1 MVYSLRM
8 LRATRILL
16 VLALA
21 LPLAVAAPA
30 QAAERATAEQQA
42 ANLELG
48 TRLVDRVWSLLV
60 AGDPDDLRVFLSP
73 AFQVQR
79 ANGSG
84 QNRNQYLASFA
95 NSTTVISDFALSK
108 IRVTRAGGVVV
119 VRYVSQTTQTISGT
133 PYSAAPAPRI
143 ATFVQTPKGWRM
155 TSNANFNAP

>member
-1 MVYSLRM
+1 M
-8 LRATRILL
+8 
-16 VLALA
+16 
-21 LPLAVAAPA
+21 PA

-42 ANLELG
+42 INLKLG
-48 TRLVDRVWSLLV
+48 TRLVDRFWSLLV
-60 AGDPDDLRVFLSP
+60 DGDPDDLRAFLSP

-119 VRYVSQTTQTISGT
+119 VVRYVSQTTQTISGT